1 VPSGAWTILWKEWL
15 ATRRVAGGMRI
26 PAIALLVAV
35 LLGAAVGRLSREG
48 PAVVGFL
55 VGPLSYVVVF
65 GSLFTAYRMS
75 GDLRKPIWWLS
86 ASTLRARFAVM
97 LIARS
102 LRTAIP
108 ISAGLLTASVVSGN
122 IAFLFV
128 GAPIAAAAIWAINA
142 MALATYAL
150 IPGSSDMRG
159 PGGCLRVIAL
169 FMMLIPIAIAAAVGG
184 LATQSGVGSLVAT
197 VLTALAEGW
206 LLLVFAASQLDGNGL
221 AFAQAERR

>member
-35 LLGAAVGRLSREG
+35 LLGAAVGRLSRDG

-55 VGPLSYVVVF
+55 VGPLSYVVVL

-86 ASTLRARFAVM
+86 ASTLRTRLAVM

-108 ISAGLLTASVVSGN
+108 ISAGLLTASVVGGN

-128 GAPIAAAAIWAINA
+128 GAPIAAAAIWTINA

-169 FMMLIPIAIAAAVGG
+169 FLMLIPIAIAAAVGG
-184 LATQSGVGSLVAT
+184 LATQSGVGSVVAT
-197 VLTALAEGW
+197 LLTALAQGW

-221 AFAQAERR
+221 AFAQAEGR

>member
-1 VPSGAWTILWKEWL
+1 
-15 ATRRVAGGMRI
+15 M
-26 PAIALLVAV
+26 PAITLLVAV
-35 LLGAAVGRLSREG
+35 LVGATVGVLSRNG

-55 VGPLSYVVVF
+55 VGPLSYVVIF

-86 ASTLRARFAVM
+86 ASTLGTRLTVM

-108 ISAGLLTASVVSGN
+108 ISVGFLTASLVSGN
-122 IAFLFV
+122 IAFLLV

-142 MALATYAL
+142 MGLATYAL
-150 IPGSSDMRG
+150 IPGSADMRG

-169 FMMLIPIAIAAAVGG
+169 LMMLIPIAIAAAVGG
-184 LATQSGVGSLVAT
+184 IVTQSAVGSFVAT
-197 VLTALAEGW
+197 VLTALAGGW
-206 LLLVFAASQLDGNGL
+206 ILLLFATSQLDGNGL
-221 AFAQAERR
+221 AFAKAETR